1 MLLHSTSRVH
11 FVGHSNFYFLYP
23 FLISFVLQIVN
34 PLFRTLVKT
43 RFIILHFIKNFI
55 PLRQNWSPY
64 SRYYTLIIKGILTP
78 TYFKI
83 EISKSKVDFL
93 IQPQFIPIFHTFP
106 PISPFLPWQTKS
118 ILIISLKLLV
128 FAVFPWFIGFSC
140 RLQSPLVL
148 GILQSKLAY
157 LLPQK

>member
-106 PISPFLPWQTKS
+106 PIFPFLPWHTNKIFIIPLITPY
-118 ILIISLKLLV
+118 ILIFL
-128 FAVFPWFIGFSC
+128 GFF
-140 RLQSPLVL
+140 L
-148 GILQSKLAY
+148 IF
-157 LLPQK
+157 